1 MTELTE
7 AASTQA
13 PLSETQRCIDIFTA
27 PTKTFID
34 IRRKATFWGPL
45 IVMIIVGIGFSFTVQ
60 KKIGWE
66 QVFQNNMRQAPA
78 TLEKIESNPKAES
91 IKAGYI
97 KGGAISSYLYWVL
110 VLLVTLITS
119 LLIWVSINFGFGGK
133 AKYSQI
139 YAVSLYSG
147 LVMNIKFLLG
157 IVAIFA
163 GLAPESFLINNPVG
177 SNIGYY
183 LSTDSPAWLRILCT
197 QIDIFQIW
205 AIVLSVIGVSV
216 VAKVSKG
223 KSAAVVVGWSIII
236 VLVFTTIAAVASKI
250 NHPR

>member
-1 MTELTE
+1 
-7 AASTQA
+7 
-13 PLSETQRCIDIFTA
+13 
-27 PTKTFID
+27 
-34 IRRKATFWGPL
+34 
-45 IVMIIVGIGFSFTVQ
+45 
-60 KKIGWE
+60 GWE
-66 QVFQNNMRQAPA
+66 QVFQNNVNQTPA
-78 TLEKIESNPKAES
+78 KAEKIESAPNAAQ
-91 IKAGYI
+91 IKAISAKFTAGATYGYFVI
-97 KGGAISSYLYWVL
+97 VL
-110 VLLVTLITS
+110 IITLVTS
-119 LLIWVSINFGFGGK
+119 LLIWATINFGFGGK

>member
-1 MTELTE
+1 MAELTE
-7 AASTQA
+7 AASTQH
-13 PLSETQRCIDIFTA
+13 PLSETQRCIDVFTA
-27 PTKTFID
+27 PTKTFTD
-34 IRRKATFWGPL
+34 LRRKATFWGPL

-66 QVFQNNMRQAPA
+66 QVFQNNVNQTPA
-78 TLEKIESNPKAES
+78 KAEKIESAPNAAQ
-91 IKAGYI
+91 IKAI
-97 KGGAISSYLYWVL
+97 SAKFTAGATYGYWVI
-110 VLLVTLITS
+110 VLIITLITS
-119 LLIWVSINFGFGGK
+119 LLVWATINFGFGGK

-139 YAVSLYSG
+139 YAVSLYAS

-183 LSTDSPAWLRILCT
+183 LSTDSPMWLRALCSH
-197 QIDIFQIW
+197 IDVFEIW
-205 AIVLSVIGVSV
+205 ALVLTVIGVAV

-223 KSAAVVVGWSIII
+223 KSAAVVVGWWIIFI
-236 VLVFTTIAAVASKI
+236 LIATAGAAAAG
-250 NHPR
+250 